1 MPTTSFEFT
10 YQFKDLNLDL
20 EIYVE
25 VNLGYPAIGPDL
37 NGPGSPEEGTEL
49 NYYEVRVDGA
59 RMYLS
64 KKLAVELES
73 EIADRIA
80 DGAHS

>member
-37 NGPGSPEEGTEL
+37 NSPGSPEEGTSL
-49 NYYEVRVDGA
+49 SHYEVRCEGE
-59 RMYLS
+59 RMYVS

-80 DGAHS
+80 DGAYL